1 MQNANPPYTA
11 PFNLLFYV
19 NFTAST
25 GVTLNLANDNAMLA
39 FQHII
44 DVYNPSLCF
53 EIDIIFRVFNASF
66 YEVQI
71 GSQCT
76 GLQMTTFGF
85 SRIIFDRTAI
95 QALGFCYFEYG
106 QL

>member
-1 MQNANPPYTA
+1 MAIQPTA
-11 PFNLLFYV
+11 PFTLSYYV

-25 GVTLNLANDNAMLA
+25 GVTLNLANDNTMLA
-39 FQHII
+39 FQHMI
-44 DVYNPSLCF
+44 DVTSPSLCF

-71 GSQCT
+71 GSQCA
-76 GLQMTTFGF
+76 GLQLTTFGF

-95 QALGFCYFEYG
+95 QALGFSYF
-106 QL
+106 